1 MSNKIKHEVIT
12 KRIMETKVKAQN
24 ASRVSEQ
31 NRELG
36 MFIGEIFSFNVS
48 LKLFHWHV
56 TGPASY
62 AQHMALDQAIDALG
76 ETLDSVAETSYA
88 LVGDLEVVVP
98 QAKLPQNI
106 IKHIE
111 GFYDHVQDCRRLF
124 TEDFSAALM
133 DDLQEALQQLLYR
146 LKRLS

>member
-1 MSNKIKHEVIT
+1 
-12 KRIMETKVKAQN
+12 METKTKSQKMSTVS
-24 ASRVSEQ
+24 ASSK
-31 NRELG
+31 LG
-36 MFIGEIFSFNVS
+36 TFIGELFAFNVS

-62 AQHMALDQAIDALG
+62 AQHMALDQAIDSLS

-88 LVGDLEVVVP
+88 LVGDLEVIVP
-98 QAKLPQNI
+98 QTKSPNDI
-106 IKHIE
+106 IKHVE
-111 GFYDHVQDCRRLF
+111 GFYDHVQDSRKLF

-133 DDLQEALQQLLYR
+133 DDTQEALQQLLYR

>member
-1 MSNKIKHEVIT
+1 
-12 KRIMETKVKAQN
+12 METKTKSQKMTN
-24 ASRVSEQ
+24 VSESSK
-31 NRELG
+31 LG
-36 MFIGEIFSFNVS
+36 TFIGELFAFNVS

-62 AQHMALDQAIDALG
+62 AQHMALDQAIDSLS

-88 LVGDLEVVVP
+88 LLGDIDVIVP
-98 QAKLPQNI
+98 QTKSPNDI
-106 IKHIE
+106 IKHVE
-111 GFYDHVQDCRRLF
+111 GFYDHVQDSRKLF

-133 DDLQEALQQLLYR
+133 DDCQEALQQLLYR

>member
-1 MSNKIKHEVIT
+1 
-12 KRIMETKVKAQN
+12 METKVKTN
-24 ASRVSEQ
+24 SMSKVSENTQ
-31 NRELG
+31 LAN
-36 MFIGEIFSFNVS
+36 FIGELFAFNVS

-62 AQHMALDQAIDALG
+62 AQHMALDQAIDSLS

-88 LVGDLEVVVP
+88 LVGDMEIIVP
-98 QAKLPQNI
+98 QTKSPKDI
-106 IKHIE
+106 VKHIE
-111 GFYDHVQDCRRLF
+111 GFYDHVQDSRKLF

-133 DDLQEALQQLLYR
+133 DDTQEALQQLLYR

>member
-1 MSNKIKHEVIT
+1 
-12 KRIMETKVKAQN
+12 MEAKVKTKEMN
-24 ASRVSEQ
+24 KVSEKSQ
-31 NRELG
+31 LG
-36 MFIGEIFSFNVS
+36 NFIGEIFSFNVS

-62 AQHMALDQAIDALG
+62 AQHMALDQAIDALS

-88 LVGDLEVVVP
+88 LVGDLEVNVP
-98 QAKLPQNI
+98 QTKSPKDI
-106 IKHIE
+106 IKHVE
-111 GFYDHVQDCRRLF
+111 GFYDHVQDCRKLF